1 MERVYIAVIAVLAV
15 IIIYLISD
23 IIVYKSIIKRQKDV
37 LGNFVCKATGDLQL
51 SLRRE
56 KLKIGGIY
64 TSITGDKVEIVGA
77 FVDYQGVL
85 YILYIFTRYKVK
97 DYDDDVYLCWPCEK
111 FKSIFK

>member
-1 MERVYIAVIAVLAV
+1 MERVYIAVIAVLVV
-15 IIIYLISD
+15 IIIYLILD
-23 IIVYKSIIKRQKDV
+23 IIAYKSVIKRQKDV
-37 LGNFVCKATGDLQL
+37 LDNFVCKATGDLQL

-64 TSITGDKVEIVGA
+64 TSITKDKVEIVGA

-85 YILYIFTRYKVK
+85 CILFIFTRFKVK
-97 DYDDDVYLCWPCEK
+97 DYDDKVYLCWPCEK